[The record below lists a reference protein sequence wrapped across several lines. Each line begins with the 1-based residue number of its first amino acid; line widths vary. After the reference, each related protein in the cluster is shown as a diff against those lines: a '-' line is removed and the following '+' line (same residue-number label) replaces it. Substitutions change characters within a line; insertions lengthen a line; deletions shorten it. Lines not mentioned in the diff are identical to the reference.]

1 MENPTATWNL
11 LHDRFYRCVF
21 MLLFAITK
29 RFSTVSNLLIRVF
42 LTSMHNYFSS
52 GRRQEL
58 YQLNWQDVDLSM
70 YIVAGAPYASPLGKC
85 ACDNSFTG
93 GQAAVQ

>member
-1 MENPTATWNL
+1 
-11 LHDRFYRCVF
+11 
-21 MLLFAITK
+21 MLLLAFTK
-29 RFSTVSNLLIRVF
+29 HFSTVSNLLIRVF
-42 LTSMHNYFSS
+42 LTSMDIYLSS

-85 ACDNSFTG
+85 ACANSFTR
-93 GQAAVQ
+93 GQAAAVQ